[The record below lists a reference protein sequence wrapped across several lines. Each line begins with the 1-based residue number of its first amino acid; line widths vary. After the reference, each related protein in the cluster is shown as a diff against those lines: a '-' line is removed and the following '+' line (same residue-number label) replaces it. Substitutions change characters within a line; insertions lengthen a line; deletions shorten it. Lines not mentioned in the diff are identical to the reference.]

1 MGIKFN
7 LRPGKIVVVQL
18 FGKIGG
24 SIKSPVYEK
33 LIERLR
39 KDKSCKALV
48 LDIDSPGGTVTDSE
62 YIYHVLS
69 RFGSDKPIVSNV
81 RGLGASGAYLIACAG
96 RTIVASPGAIVGS
109 IGVISIRPMVEELL
123 KKAGIDVNVTKTGL
137 YKDMGAYWRPT
148 TKEEE
153 IKLQSFVDESYKRFL
168 GVVINARGLPKT
180 EVENL
185 ANGEVFWGAAALE
198 NGLVD
203 KLGTLDT
210 AIDLASDLAKCKR
223 RVVTLGPKKSLMQ
236 KITGSLSSSLVDS
249 TVNELETRIWSDYVR
264 Y

>member
-7 LRPGKIVVVQL
+7 LRPGKIVVVEF

-24 SIKSPVYEK
+24 PIKSPIYEK
-33 LIERLR
+33 LIDRLR

-69 RFGSDKPIVSNV
+69 RFGSDKPIVSNI

-96 RTIVASPGAIVGS
+96 GTIVASPGAIVGS
-109 IGVISIRPMVEELL
+109 IGVISIRPVVEELL
-123 KKAGIDVNVTKTGL
+123 KKAGIEINVTKTGI
-137 YKDMGAYWRPT
+137 YKDMGAYWRASSR
-148 TKEEE
+148 KEE
-153 IKLQSFVDESYKRFL
+153 IKLQSFIDESYTRFVD
-168 GVVINARGLPKT
+168 VVMNSRGMPRG
-180 EVENL
+180 EVEKL
-185 ANGEVFWGAAALE
+185 ANGEVFWGSTALE
-198 NGLVD
+198 NGMVD
-203 KLGTLDT
+203 NLGTLDL
-210 AIDLASDLAKCKR
+210 AIDKAAELANCKR
-223 RVVTLGPKKSLMQ
+223 RVVTVGPKKPLLQ

-249 TVNELETRIWSDYVR
+249 TINELEARIWSDYVR

>member
-7 LRPGKIVVVQL
+7 IRPGKIVVVEL

-33 LIERLR
+33 LIGRLR

-69 RFGSDKPIVSNV
+69 SFGSDKPIVSNI

-96 RTIVASPGAIVGS
+96 SRIVASPGAIVGS
-109 IGVISIRPMVEELL
+109 IGVISIRPVVEELL
-123 KKAGIDVNVTKTGL
+123 KKAGIDVNVTKTGI
-137 YKDMGAYWRPT
+137 YKDMGAYWRST
-148 TKEEE
+148 SSEEE
-153 IKLQSFVDESYKRFL
+153 IKLQSFVDESYKRF
-168 GVVINARGLPKT
+168 VDAVMNARGLPKS
-180 EVENL
+180 EVEEL
-185 ANGEVFWGAAALE
+185 ANGAVFWGAAAFE

-210 AIDLASDLAKCKR
+210 AIDLAAELANCKR
-223 RVVTLGPKKSLMQ
+223 KVVTLGPKKSLMQ

-249 TVNELETRIWSDYVR
+249 TINELETRIWSDYVR